1 MVRKRKSRWG
11 GLIGFIILLG
21 AVGFFGGVCFAVLRT
36 LTSLSVWV
44 ELPIS
49 LLAGVLGLAGMIFM
63 PSLFGDEAASLQWSS
78 PVLGGSSQKKALE
91 KPHDKETSS

>member
-1 MVRKRKSRWG
+1 MA
-11 GLIGFIILLG
+11 I
-21 AVGFFGGVCFAVLRT
+21 GFFGGVCFALLRT

-49 LLAGVLGLAGMIFM
+49 LLVGVLGLVGMFFM

-78 PVLGGSSQKKALE
+78 PVMGGSRQKAGE
-91 KPHDKETSS
+91 ESHDKETNS

>member
-1 MVRKRKSRWG
+1 M
-11 GLIGFIILLG
+11 ILLG

-36 LTSLSVWV
+36 LTSLSVLV

-49 LLAGVLGLAGMIFM
+49 LLVGVLGLVGMFFL

-78 PVLGGSSQKKALE
+78 PVLGGSRQKKAAE
-91 KPHDKETSS
+91 ESHDKETIS

>member
-1 MVRKRKSRWG
+1 MARKRKTRWE
-11 GLIGFIILLG
+11 GLIGLVILSG
-21 AVGFFGGVCFAVLRT
+21 AIGFFGGVCFAVLRT

-44 ELPIS
+44 ELAIS
-49 LLAGVLGLAGMIFM
+49 LLVGVLGLAGMIFM

-78 PVLGGSSQKKALE
+78 PVLGGSGQKRAAE